1 MNRQYSL
8 NTQAIS
14 FLGPGGPG
22 PSAPSNTFF
31 RCIWNHIG
39 IIIGIGL
46 TLGLSTQSWA
56 DEHLLRA
63 VEEEIATLMEQ
74 NRSCVVS
81 IHTITR
87 GEVDLGKGSEAGV
100 TMRRNVGSGV
110 IFDTQGHIL
119 TTAEVVR
126 DANYIQ
132 VSTWSGEMVDADLV
146 ATDEDSKVAVIQLHG
161 EVSRCPRLGDS
172 DRVRTG
178 HYAFIIGN
186 AWGTM
191 APSVGSVVEFREH
204 GDMIQISGYA
214 RPGNSGAAVFNS
226 EGQVIGLIR
235 GVLSLPPSDG
245 SGEFSH
251 RNGFGWNNVNAT
263 LLAIPINRARR
274 VARELIAGRGWLG
287 LEVERHGTL
296 RITRV
301 EEDGPAEEAGFQVGD
316 EVVFYR
322 AERVIDG
329 EHLAR
334 LVVRTPE
341 GNWVTVGIQRD
352 RQPISIRVRIGHQPR
367 KDPGLYNSHPFLAYD
382 SVPAGGESQEDL
394 LKRVH
399 VLKEQNLHL
408 LKMLIQ
414 EREGRGER

>member
-1 MNRQYSL
+1 MNRQDSFI
-8 NTQAIS
+8 TQAIP
-14 FLGPGGPG
+14 FLGPGGPV
-22 PSAPSNTFF
+22 SSVPSNSFF
-31 RCIWNHIG
+31 RFIWNHIG

-46 TLGLSTQSWA
+46 TLGLSTPGWA

-87 GEVDLGKGSEAGV
+87 EEVDLGKGSEAGV

-146 ATDEDSKVAVIQLHG
+146 ATDEDSKVAVLQLHG

-191 APSVGSVVEFREH
+191 APSVGSVVEFREND
-204 GDMIQISGYA
+204 DMIQISGSA

-235 GVLSLPPSDG
+235 GVLSLPPSDA
-245 SGEFSH
+245 GEISH
-251 RNGFGWNNVNAT
+251 RNGFGWNNVDAT

-274 VARELIAGRGWLG
+274 VAQDLIDRRGWLG

-301 EEDGPAEEAGFQVGD
+301 EEDGPAEDAGFQVGD
-316 EVVFYR
+316 EVILYR
-322 AERVIDG
+322 EERVIDG

-334 LVVRTPE
+334 LVVQTPE

-367 KDPGLYNSHPFLAYD
+367 KDPGLNNSHPFLAYD
-382 SVPAGGESQEDL
+382 SVPASGESQEDL

-399 VLKEQNLHL
+399 ALKEQNLHL